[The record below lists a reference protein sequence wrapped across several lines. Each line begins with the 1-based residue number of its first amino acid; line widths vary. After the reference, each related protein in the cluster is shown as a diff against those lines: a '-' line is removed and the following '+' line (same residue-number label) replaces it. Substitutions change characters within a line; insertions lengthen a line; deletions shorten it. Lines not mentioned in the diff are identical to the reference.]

1 LVKKKGDIIAVA
13 APSGAG
19 KTTIVKRLLEQYP
32 ELVFSISATTRPKR
46 ATETDGVDYIF
57 LSEREFRRKIENNE
71 FMEWEKFYD
80 YYYGT
85 FKSVI
90 DETIYSGNT
99 ILLEVDVKGALT
111 IKKLYPFAYLIYIS
125 PPDYDELVKRLK
137 ERKTESREDFQ
148 KRIERA
154 KMELSLKDK
163 FDYIIVNE
171 NLEKAV
177 NEASLLIK
185 KILKGEKINGN

>member
-1 LVKKKGDIIAVA
+1 MTGKIIAVA

-19 KTTIVKRLLEQYP
+19 KTTIVKRILAQFP

-46 ATETDGVDYIF
+46 EPETDGVEYIF
-57 LSEREFRRKIENNE
+57 LNEVEFKEKIEKNE
-71 FMEWEKFYD
+71 FIEWEKFYD

-90 DETIYSGNT
+90 DETINFGNT
-99 ILLEVDVKGALT
+99 ILLEVDVKGALS
-111 IKKLYPFAYLIYIS
+111 IKKLYPDAHLIYIS
-125 PPDYDELVKRLK
+125 PPSYQELVNRLR
-137 ERKTESREDFQ
+137 ERNTESEGDFK

-154 KMELSLKDK
+154 KMELSLKEK

-177 NEASLLIK
+177 TETSALVK
-185 KILKGEKINGN
+185 KILKGDTT